1 MDVFYFTQLTFELG
15 YRKQGERMSIKV
27 LIADD
32 HKLFRQGLIGLIKTR
47 EDLVEV
53 IGEAETGEEAVRLAE
68 ELRPD
73 VILMDIYMPEM
84 DGLQAAK
91 EIRSRFPEIA
101 IVMLTSSERDGH
113 LYEAVQL
120 GVAGYLLKSL
130 DANELFELLSGVI
143 KGEIAMTRAMAGR
156 LLKAVANRAADGE
169 KGEQALTEREL
180 FVLRLVASGAGNSE
194 IAESLSISI
203 NTVKSHIKNIL
214 GKLQLENRTQAAT
227 YALKHGLV
235 SSREN

>member
-1 MDVFYFTQLTFELG
+1 MAI
-15 YRKQGERMSIKV
+15 RV

-32 HKLFRQGLIGLIKTR
+32 HKLFRQGLIGLMRTR
-47 EDLVEV
+47 EDVVEV
-53 IGEAETGEEAVRLAE
+53 IGEAATGIEAIQFAE
-68 ELRPD
+68 QLHPD
-73 VILMDIYMPEM
+73 VILMDIYMPQM

-91 EIRSRFPEIA
+91 EIRQRFPEIA

-113 LYEAVQL
+113 LYEAVQI
-120 GVAGYLLKSL
+120 GVSGYLLKSL
-130 DANELFELLSGVI
+130 DADDLFSLLSGVV

-156 LLKAVANRAADGE
+156 LLKAVANRAVDNE

-180 FVLRLVASGAGNSE
+180 FVLRLVANGASNPE

-203 NTVKSHIKNIL
+203 NTVKSHLKNIL
-214 GKLQLENRTQAAT
+214 EKLQLQNRTQAAT

-235 SSREN
+235 SPGDR

>member
-1 MDVFYFTQLTFELG
+1 MT
-15 YRKQGERMSIKV
+15 IKV

-32 HKLFRQGLIGLIKTR
+32 HKLFRQGLIGLMKTR
-47 EDLVEV
+47 DDLVEV
-53 IGEAETGEEAVRLAE
+53 IGEAETGEDAIRQAE
-68 ELRPD
+68 QLHPD
-73 VILMDIYMPEM
+73 VILMDIYMPHG

-101 IVMLTSSERDGH
+101 IVILTSSERDGH
-113 LYEAVQL
+113 LYEAVQI
-120 GVAGYLLKSL
+120 GVSGYLLKSL
-130 DANELFELLSGVI
+130 DANELFELLSGVV

-169 KGEQALTEREL
+169 KGEQSLTEREL
-180 FVLRLVASGAGNSE
+180 FVLRLVASGASNSE